1 MVKKKPNIHGNY
13 KLNKKINVIKK
24 INTNTRKNAN
34 ITKLQ
39 NEIKLNILVNI
50 ERYNKKKQ
58 VLL

>member
-1 MVKKKPNIHGNY
+1 MEITSLTKK
-13 KLNKKINVIKK
+13 NVINK

-39 NEIKLNILVNI
+39 NELNEILVNI

>member
-1 MVKKKPNIHGNY
+1 MEITSLTK
-13 KLNKKINVIKK
+13 NVINK

-39 NEIKLNILVNI
+39 NELNEILVNI